1 MDTSDPR
8 CWHRRGDHSAARE
21 SGKQECRHP
30 ESLLLGRVR
39 SGRVSKRG
47 AHPWRGRNGGHARR
61 EGNLT
66 GRIVPRAAG
75 RSSIASF
82 LRKIKLGSLAT
93 AGRDVEDRV
102 HHCAVGLPGPPALL
116 CRRQERCDQ
125 RHSRSV
131 KSLGYPAVFRLCSM
145 RVVPVQGI
153 RSFGLRGEARES
165 QPVDSVQLLL
175 GQAPRKP

>member
-61 EGNLT
+61 EGKPHRSHCTSRRREILDRFVLEEDKARVAGNRRSRCRGSRSSL
-66 GRIVPRAAG
+66 RG
-75 RSSIASF
+75 RSSGARPPF
-82 LRKIKLGSLAT
+82 F
-93 AGRDVEDRV
+93 AGGRNGVTSD
-102 HHCAVGLPGPPALL
+102 
-116 CRRQERCDQ
+116 
-125 RHSRSV
+125 HSRSV
-131 KSLGYPAVFRLCSM
+131 KSLGYPAVFQAMLNASGAS
-145 RVVPVQGI
+145 PGHTI
-153 RSFGLRGEARES
+153 LRSSGRS
-165 QPVDSVQLLL
+165 Q
-175 GQAPRKP
+175 RITTR

>member
-102 HHCAVGLPGPPALL
+102 HHCAVGLPSPPALL

-125 RHSRSV
+125 RPFPIGQIAWISRR
-131 KSLGYPAVFRLCSM
+131 LPAMLNASGAS
-145 RVVPVQGI
+145 PGHTI
-153 RSFGLRGEARES
+153 LRSSGRS
-165 QPVDSVQLLL
+165 Q
-175 GQAPRKP
+175 RITTR